1 MKSSAGNFEDLEKMA
16 VTGLARFVRSYMTF
30 VTRPLRMPSLY
41 ESIHGTA
48 PDIVGQG
55 IANPISMILSVA
67 MMLRDSFGRYED
79 AERVE
84 RAVEASLAA
93 GVLTRDIGGQASTK
107 EMTEAI
113 IARL

>member
-55 IANPISMILSVA
+55 IDNPISMILSVS
-67 MMLRDSFGRYED
+67 MMLRDSFGPYED
-79 AERVE
+79 AERIVY
-84 RAVEASLAA
+84 AVLTSLAA
-93 GVLTRDIGGQASTK
+93 GTLMRD
-107 EMTEAI
+107 
-113 IARL
+113 

>member
-16 VTGLARFVRSYMTF
+16 VTGLARFVRSYMMF

-55 IANPISMILSVA
+55 IVNPISMILSVA
-67 MMLRDSFGRYED
+67 MMLRDSFGPYED
-79 AERVE
+79 AERIVY
-84 RAVEASLAA
+84 AVLTSLAA
-93 GVLTRDIGGQASTK
+93 GILMRD
-107 EMTEAI
+107 
-113 IARL
+113 